1 MTKFLFDVRIRN
13 VKCVMLEIIFKRCLT
28 SVSFWTPGC
37 RPVMA
42 ADNTV
47 ATLQKSYLLLSKYV
61 TSGKLFSR
69 VSLLSVAL
77 ELDGLDATLTVYFT
91 LKPFGRLIFSLK

>member
-1 MTKFLFDVRIRN
+1 
-13 VKCVMLEIIFKRCLT
+13 
-28 SVSFWTPGC
+28 
-37 RPVMA
+37 MA